1 MIEVKIKSISIQ
13 NYKCHKEVLDI
24 SLYTITTFVGEND
37 SGKTSIIDFLE
48 LMLTNK
54 SPDENDFFH
63 DSEGIFQDEIIGEI
77 TLLPNPELRET
88 ISSLLNESNELKIK
102 KVITKRESKLFIEKK
117 KYADERLNRF
127 ENMKAAELTKL
138 LEDYKLEPQSNQ
150 EFRKEIVKKFL
161 EENRVQSEYEFVL
174 DDWRNIAPF
183 LPKLIRYDVNDY
195 RNPQSMIFKTLNE
208 KFSDLIY
215 TYSEEDGS
223 KNFKIGE
230 LEKLAEK
237 AEEEINI
244 EANKLKSYIIKYNP
258 DIEDIY
264 IFPEFDF
271 SKALTSISLELIDKK
286 TKSRIVFENRGF
298 GTQKRLFMGIFD
310 WESAVLK
317 NLSGTP
323 VIRCYDEPDNSLH
336 IDAQRKMYK
345 AIREIAESESNQ
357 IILCTH
363 SLFLIDSMPTNT
375 INLLKRKE
383 DSTTFFESLK
393 GETELEISQFM
404 TSICREMGLSN
415 SHFFFEKAFILVE
428 GQTEIN
434 FLPLAYKKLNNSSFV
449 EDGISI
455 INLGGNGA
463 AADFMKLLM
472 KNKKD
477 LVILFLDSDTRN
489 VKKSDLYRAFDQIQ
503 DCNEK
508 EYKKWVDDF
517 FDEKLMLIGEK
528 ELEDTFSDDFIA
540 EVLNKHRKKNN
551 SSEWGPDEIKELR
564 KSKKFSD
571 AILAVVAQNCSPNYL
586 NKPQLGRFF
595 AEECTEEIIPDKV
608 KELFKKA
615 RTIAGI

>member
-1 MIEVKIKSISIQ
+1 MKIKSMSIQ
-13 NYKCHKEVLDI
+13 NYKCHKELLDI
-24 SLYTITTFVGEND
+24 SLYTISTFIGEND

-54 SPDENDFFH
+54 SPNENDFFH

-77 TLLPNPELRET
+77 TLLPNPELLET

-117 KYADERLNRF
+117 KYADERFNQF
-127 ENMKAAELTKL
+127 ENMRAAELTKL

-150 EFRKEIVKKFL
+150 EFRKEIVRKFL

-223 KNFKIGE
+223 KNFIIAE
-230 LEKLAEK
+230 LEKLAEI
-237 AEEEINI
+237 AEEEINN

-404 TSICREMGLSN
+404 TSVCREMGLSN

-434 FLPLAYKKLNNSSFV
+434 FLPLAYKKTNNSSFV

-489 VKKSDLYRAFDQIQ
+489 VKKSDLYRAFDQMQ
-503 DCNEK
+503 DCNEE

-551 SSEWGPDEIKELR
+551 SSEWEPDEIKELR
-564 KSKKFSD
+564 KFKKFSD
-571 AILAVVAQNCSPNYL
+571 AILAAVAQNCSPNYL